1 MSCDRVSLWEN
12 RMSECVELKISL
24 PKIPDIEMVA
34 LEGLQRLAGHLGISD
49 GQIGEAK
56 ILTTEA
62 IINALEHA
70 GAEELPVDV
79 VLTMTKKKLIIFVRD
94 YGKGFEPNSV
104 EEPVLEKKLGTSK
117 KRGWGLKLMKTMSD
131 DISIE
136 SDEHGTKI
144 TITKN
149 LE

>member
-1 MSCDRVSLWEN
+1 
-12 RMSECVELKISL
+12 MSESVELKISL
-24 PKIPDIEMVA
+24 PKIPDIELVA

-49 GQIGEAK
+49 DKIGEAK
-56 ILTTEA
+56 ILATEA

-79 VLTMTKKKLIIFVRD
+79 VLTMTKKKLVIFVRD

-104 EEPVLEKKLGTSK
+104 EEPILEKKLGTDK
-117 KRGWGLKLMKTMSD
+117 KRGWGLKLMRTMSD
-131 DISIE
+131 DITIE